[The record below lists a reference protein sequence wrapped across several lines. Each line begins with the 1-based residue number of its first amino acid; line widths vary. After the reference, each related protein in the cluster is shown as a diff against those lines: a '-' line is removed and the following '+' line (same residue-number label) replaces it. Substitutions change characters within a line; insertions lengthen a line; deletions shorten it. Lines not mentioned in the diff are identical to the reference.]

1 MHGDGTGVLT
11 LADLDVDAVVGLL
24 ARHDLTLVRVE
35 AGAPIPGSYWG
46 EPEAG
51 VIAHAVYARDDTPL
65 HSLLHEACHLI
76 VAPAE
81 RRAQIH
87 TDASDSQAEED
98 ATCYLQILLADQL
111 PGVGRERLM
120 RDMDAWGY
128 TFRLGSARAWFE
140 HDAEDARRWLAQRDL
155 LPPAN
160 AVGAVPGGG
169 FRDASDGSA
178 DPDTRRSAWTS

>member
-1 MHGDGTGVLT
+1 MRGDGAGVLT
-11 LADLDVDAVVGLL
+11 LADLDIDAVAGLL
-24 ARHDLTLVRVE
+24 AGRALTLVRVD

-51 VIAHAVYARDDTPL
+51 VIAHTVYARDDTPV

-81 RRAQIH
+81 RRATIH

-98 ATCYLQILLADQL
+98 ATCYLQILLADEL

-140 HDAEDARRWLAQRDL
+140 GDADDAHAWLAQRAL
-155 LPPAN
+155 LPCPLD
-160 AVGAVPGGG
+160 GA
-169 FRDASDGSA
+169 A
-178 DPDTRRSAWTS
+178 DPLPHDRD